1 MSAEQESAIPSR
13 RAIEPWW
20 LRTLR
25 ETAIHDFA
33 VFAFLLTLNGAVLGA
48 HAGPERTLCLVRTGG
63 LMLAFLISIVLV
75 RGRLLSR
82 SWVAALVYRL
92 GIYGVV
98 QISYFFLK
106 HVLPLVNETTVDQKL
121 YELDLSLFHFE
132 PAMAW
137 DRYVNPATT
146 EWFSFF
152 YFGYFLLMAV
162 HVVPLLFF
170 GRRKQ
175 IVGEFTFAMIVLFSV
190 GHTLYMVVPGYGPY
204 RAMAEQFHNAFPDG
218 PWHQLVMNAVHSGGA
233 QMDIFPSLHTGAPTM
248 LALFSYRNRQSMPFR
263 YTWPVVAFCTANII
277 IATIFLRWHYLIDV
291 IAGFSIAVIAVLI
304 SRPVVRWEL
313 ARRARENL
321 GELWPEFTNA
331 QLSGSGPS
339 GSKDLAGGVAA
350 A

>member
-1 MSAEQESAIPSR
+1 MPSESEIVERR
-13 RAIEPWW
+13 RAESWW
-20 LRTLR
+20 QRTLR
-25 ETAIHDFA
+25 ESAIHDFA
-33 VFAFLLTLNGAVLGA
+33 VFAFLLFLNGAVLGTP
-48 HAGPERTLCLVRTGG
+48 HSQERSACLVRTGG
-63 LMLAFLISIVLV
+63 LLAAFLISIVLV
-75 RGRLLSR
+75 RGRILKR

-106 HVLPLVNETTVDQKL
+106 HVLPLVNTTTLDQKL
-121 YELDLSLFHFE
+121 YEFDLSLFHFE

-175 IVGEFTFAMIVLFSV
+175 IVGEFTFAMLLLFSI

-204 RAMAEQFHNAFPDG
+204 RAMADAFQHSFPNG
-218 PWHQLVMNAVHSGGA
+218 PWHRLVMDAVHSGGA
-233 QMDIFPSLHTGAPTM
+233 QMDIFPSLHTGAPTL
-248 LALFSYRNRQSMPFR
+248 LALFSYRNRKQLPFR
-263 YTWPVVAFCTANII
+263 YTWPVVTFCTLNII
-277 IATIFLRWHYLIDV
+277 IATMFLRWHYLIDDV
-291 IAGFSIAVIAVLI
+291 AGFSIAVSSVML
-304 SRPVVRWEL
+304 SRPIVRWEI
-313 ARRARENL
+313 ARRRREGL
-321 GELWPEFTNA
+321 GELWPEFSNA
-331 QLSGSGPS
+331 PLTGSGSGS
-339 GSKDLAGGVAA
+339 NDLAGGVAA

>member
-1 MSAEQESAIPSR
+1 MPSESELIER
-13 RAIEPWW
+13 RRTEPWW
-20 LRTLR
+20 QRTLR
-25 ETAIHDFA
+25 ESAIHDFA
-33 VFAFLLTLNGAVLGA
+33 VFAFLLFLNGAVLDTP
-48 HAGPERTLCLVRTGG
+48 HTQERSACLLRTGG
-63 LMLAFLISIVLV
+63 LLAAFLISIVLV
-75 RGRLLSR
+75 RGRILKR

-106 HVLPLVNETTVDQKL
+106 HVLPLVNTTTLDQKL
-121 YELDLSLFHFE
+121 YEFDLALFHFE

-137 DRYVNPATT
+137 DRYVNSATT

-175 IVGEFTFAMIVLFSV
+175 IVGEFTFAMLLLFSI

-204 RAMAEQFHNAFPDG
+204 RAMADAFQHPFPNG

-233 QMDIFPSLHTGAPTM
+233 QMDIFPSLHTGAPTL
-248 LALFSYRNRQSMPFR
+248 LALFSYRNRKQLPFR
-263 YTWPVVAFCTANII
+263 YTWPVVAFCTLNII
-277 IATIFLRWHYLIDV
+277 IATMFLRWHYLIDV
-291 IAGFSIAVIAVLI
+291 VAGFSIAVGSVML
-304 SRPVVRWEL
+304 SRPIVRWEI
-313 ARRARENL
+313 ARRRREGL
-321 GELWPEFTNA
+321 GELWPEFSNA
-331 QLSGSGPS
+331 PLTGSGSGS
-339 GSKDLAGGVAA
+339 NDLASSVAA

>member
-1 MSAEQESAIPSR
+1 MPSESQAAR
-13 RAIEPWW
+13 ARAIAREPWFK
-20 LRTLR
+20 RTLR

-33 VFAFLLTLNGAVLGA
+33 VFGFLLFLNGAVLGTPSSLQRSA
-48 HAGPERTLCLVRTGG
+48 CLLRTGG
-63 LMLAFLISIVLV
+63 LMAAFLLSILLV
-75 RGRLLSR
+75 RGRLLKR
-82 SWVAALVYRL
+82 SWVAALIYRL

-106 HVLPLVNETTVDQKL
+106 HILPLVNTTTLDQKL
-121 YELDLSLFHFE
+121 YELDLSLFHVE

-137 DRYVNPATT
+137 DRFVNGATT

-175 IVGEFTFAMIVLFSV
+175 IVGEFTFAMLLLFSI

-204 RAMAEQFHNAFPDG
+204 RAMADSFRHPFPPG
-218 PWHQLVMNAVHSGGA
+218 PWHAVVMSAVHSGGA
-233 QMDIFPSLHTGAPTM
+233 QMDIFPSLHTGAPTL
-248 LALFSYRNRQSMPFR
+248 LALFSYRNRKELPFR
-263 YTWPVVAFCTANII
+263 YTWPVVTFCTLNII
-277 IATIFLRWHYLIDV
+277 IATMFLRWHYLIDV
-291 IAGFSIAVIAVLI
+291 VAGFSLAVTTVLV
-304 SRPVVRWEL
+304 SRPIVRWEI
-313 ARRARENL
+313 ARRKRENL

-331 QLSGSGPS
+331 PLSGSSGS
-339 GSKDLAGGVAA
+339 GSKDLARGIAA